1 MSVELWT
8 EKYRPKTFDEY
19 VWRDAAM
26 RAKFEQ
32 MVADRAMP
40 HLLLEG
46 VAGTGKTSLAY
57 LMLNQIGI
65 PKGDILYINATRER
79 KIEDI
84 QTKIIGFVGSWA
96 LGDTGIKYI
105 ILDEADAMSPLA
117 QRLLRGEM
125 ETYHRECRFILTCNY
140 AAKIIPAVHSR
151 CQTFT
156 FKTLDRDD
164 FVARVGEILVT
175 ENVAFTVENLLALVE
190 ATYPDMRKCINLA
203 QQSVLDGTLQEPR
216 VEQAAAKDYLVE
228 MANLFRAGRTNEARK
243 LIIAQAQFE
252 EYPDIYRFL
261 YRNLEFWG
269 TTEDQQDNALLII
282 RKGLVNHTIAADP
295 EINLAAV
302 LVELKMNA
310 AGVL

>member
-1 MSVELWT
+1 MAVDLWT
-8 EKYRPKTFDEY
+8 EKFRPSTFDQY

-32 MVADRAMP
+32 MVAERAMP

-310 AGVL
+310 AGAL

>member
-1 MSVELWT
+1 MAIELWT
-8 EKYRPKTFDEY
+8 EKYRPTTFDEY
-19 VWRDAAM
+19 VWRDASM
-26 RAKFEQ
+26 RAKFEEL
-32 MVADRAMP
+32 VAARALP

-57 LMLNQIGI
+57 LLLKQIGI
-65 PKGDILYINATRER
+65 GSGDILYINATRER

-84 QTKIIGFVGSWA
+84 QAKIIGFVGSWA
-96 LGDTGIKYI
+96 LNDTGIKYI

-156 FKTLDRDD
+156 FRTLDRDD
-164 FVARVGEILVT
+164 YTARLGEVLVS
-175 ENVAFTVENLLALVE
+175 EKVAFEIDDLLTLVE
-190 ATYPDMRKCINLA
+190 ATYPDLRKGINLA
-203 QQSVLDGTLQEPR
+203 QQNVQGGQLLPPSIEEGG
-216 VEQAAAKDYLVE
+216 AKDYMLE

-243 LIIAQAQFE
+243 LVVSQAQPE

-261 YRNLEFWG
+261 YKNLDLWG
-269 TTEDQQDNALLII
+269 DSEDVQDNCLLAI

-295 EINLAAV
+295 EINLSATITEMK
-302 LVELKMNA
+302 LISQGKL
-310 AGVL
+310 